1 MKATNDLSK
10 AIRELT
16 KELRRY
22 NDSHEPPKISIRE
35 PAILFRSG
43 HEDEEAR
50 AEARDALEELQ
61 RAASDQE
68 APAYK
73 GIRSQGSR
81 RRS

>member
-1 MKATNDLSK
+1 MSDLAKS
-10 AIRELT
+10 IRELA

-22 NDSHEPPKISIRE
+22 NDAHEPPKISIRE

-43 HEDEEAR
+43 YEDEEAR

-68 APAYK
+68 ASAYK
-73 GIRSQGSR
+73 GIRAQGAR